1 MNKPVEITNGEWS
14 QITNNLQNNTR
25 EILEHE
31 ERLNRHSKEITAL
44 KQETSKLP
52 YAIEKA
58 VSAGMEKVLTKVLE
72 HDRKFQSLETQK
84 IEQRAI
90 KAEKELEAQKER
102 KRYYRKIITQAI
114 IGCFITSIVGGV
126 LSFYVAVFLNNL

>member
-1 MNKPVEITNGEWS
+1 MNKAVEITNGEWA
-14 QITNNLQNNTR
+14 QVTNNLQNNTR
-25 EILEHE
+25 EIIEHE

-58 VSAGMEKVLTKVLE
+58 VSSGMEKVLTKVLE

-102 KRYYRKIITQAI
+102 KRYYRKIITQAV
-114 IGCFITSIVGGV
+114 IGCFITSIVGGI
-126 LSFYVAVFLNNL
+126 LSFYLAVFLNNL

>member
-1 MNKPVEITNGEWS
+1 MNKPVEITNGEWA
-14 QITNNLQNNTR
+14 QVTNNLQNNTR
-25 EILEHE
+25 EIIEHE
-31 ERLNRHSKEITAL
+31 DRLNRHSKEINAL

-58 VSAGMEKVLTKVLE
+58 VASGMEKVLTKVLE

-114 IGCFITSIVGGV
+114 IGCFITSIVGGI

>member
-1 MNKPVEITNGEWS
+1 MNKPVEISNGEWA
-14 QITNNLQNNTR
+14 QVTNNLQNNTR
-25 EILEHE
+25 EIIEHE
-31 ERLNRHSKEITAL
+31 DRLNRHSKEISAL
-44 KQETSKLP
+44 QQETSKLP

-72 HDRKFQSLETQK
+72 LDRNFQSLEREK

-114 IGCFITSIVGGV
+114 IGCFITSIVGGI

>member
-25 EILEHE
+25 EIIEHE
-31 ERLNRHSKEITAL
+31 DRLNRHSKEINAL

-58 VSAGMEKVLTKVLE
+58 VASGMEKVLTKVLE

>member
-1 MNKPVEITNGEWS
+1 MNKPVEITNGEWA
-14 QITNNLQNNTR
+14 QVTNNLQNNTR
-25 EILEHE
+25 EIIGHE
-31 ERLNRHSKEITAL
+31 DRLNRHSKEINAL

-58 VSAGMEKVLTKVLE
+58 VSSGMEKVLTKVLE

-102 KRYYRKIITQAI
+102 KRYYRKIINQAI
-114 IGCFITSIVGGV
+114 IGCFITSVVGGI

>member
-1 MNKPVEITNGEWS
+1 MNKPVEITNGEWA

-25 EILEHE
+25 EIIEHE
-31 ERLNRHSKEITAL
+31 DRLNRHSKEINAL

-58 VSAGMEKVLTKVLE
+58 VASGMEKVLTKVLE

>member
-14 QITNNLQNNTR
+14 QVTNNLQNNTR

-58 VSAGMEKVLTKVLE
+58 VSSGMEKVLTKVLE
-72 HDRKFQSLETQK
+72 HDRKFQLLETQK

-114 IGCFITSIVGGV
+114 IGCFITSIVGGI
-126 LSFYVAVFLNNL
+126 LSFYLAVFLNNL

>member
-1 MNKPVEITNGEWS
+1 MNKPVEITNGEWA
-14 QITNNLQNNTR
+14 QVTNNLQNNTR
-25 EILEHE
+25 EIIEHE
-31 ERLNRHSKEITAL
+31 DRLNRHSKEINAL

-58 VSAGMEKVLTKVLE
+58 VSSGMEKVLTKVLE

-90 KAEKELEAQKER
+90 KAEKELEEQKER

-114 IGCFITSIVGGV
+114 IGCFITSIVGGI

>member
-1 MNKPVEITNGEWS
+1 MNKPVEITNGEWA
-14 QITNNLQNNTR
+14 QVTNNLQNNTR
-25 EILEHE
+25 EIIEHE
-31 ERLNRHSKEITAL
+31 DRLNRHSKEINAL

-58 VSAGMEKVLTKVLE
+58 VSSGMEKVLTKVLE

-114 IGCFITSIVGGV
+114 IGCFITSIVGGI
-126 LSFYVAVFLNNL
+126 LSFYLAVFLNNL

>member
-14 QITNNLQNNTR
+14 QVTNNLQNNTR
-25 EILEHE
+25 EIIEHE
-31 ERLNRHSKEITAL
+31 DRLNRHSKEINAL

-72 HDRKFQSLETQK
+72 LDREFQSLEKQK

-114 IGCFITSIVGGV
+114 IGCFITSIVGGI
-126 LSFYVAVFLNNL
+126 LSFYLAVFLNNL

>member
-1 MNKPVEITNGEWS
+1 MNKPVKITNGEWA

-25 EILEHE
+25 EIIEHE
-31 ERLNRHSKEITAL
+31 DRLNRHSKEITAL

>member
-14 QITNNLQNNTR
+14 QVTNNLQNNTR

-72 HDRKFQSLETQK
+72 HDRKFQLLETQK

>member
-1 MNKPVEITNGEWS
+1 MNKPVEITNGEWA
-14 QITNNLQNNTR
+14 QVTNNLQNNTR
-25 EILEHE
+25 EIIDHE

-44 KQETSKLP
+44 KEETSKLP

-58 VSAGMEKVLTKVLE
+58 VSSGMEKVLTKVLE
-72 HDRKFQSLETQK
+72 LDRNFQSLEREK
-84 IEQRAI
+84 IEERAI

-114 IGCFITSIVGGV
+114 IGCFITSIVGGI

>member
-1 MNKPVEITNGEWS
+1 MNKPVEITNGEWA
-14 QITNNLQNNTR
+14 QVTNNLQNNTR
-25 EILEHE
+25 EIIEHE
-31 ERLNRHSKEITAL
+31 DRLNRHSKEINAL

-58 VSAGMEKVLTKVLE
+58 VASGMEKVLTKVLE

-114 IGCFITSIVGGV
+114 IGCFITSIVGGI
-126 LSFYVAVFLNNL
+126 LSFYVVVFLNNL

>member
-1 MNKPVEITNGEWS
+1 MNKPVEITNGEWA
-14 QITNNLQNNTR
+14 QVTNNLQNNTR

-58 VSAGMEKVLTKVLE
+58 VSSGMEKVLTKVLE

-114 IGCFITSIVGGV
+114 IGCFITSVVGGI

>member
-25 EILEHE
+25 EIIEHE
-31 ERLNRHSKEITAL
+31 DRLNRHSKEINAL

-126 LSFYVAVFLNNL
+126 LSFYVALFLNNL

>member
-1 MNKPVEITNGEWS
+1 MNKPVEITNGEWA
-14 QITNNLQNNTR
+14 QVTNNLQNNTR
-25 EILEHE
+25 EIIEHE
-31 ERLNRHSKEITAL
+31 DRLNRHSKEINAL

-58 VSAGMEKVLTKVLE
+58 VSSGMEKVLTKVLE

-90 KAEKELEAQKER
+90 KAEKELEEQKER

-114 IGCFITSIVGGV
+114 IGCFITSVVGGI

>member
-1 MNKPVEITNGEWS
+1 MNKPVEITNGEWA
-14 QITNNLQNNTR
+14 QVTNNLQNNTR

-58 VSAGMEKVLTKVLE
+58 VSSGMEKVLTKVLE

-114 IGCFITSIVGGV
+114 IGCFITSIIGGV